1 MERARTWL
9 EGSYDPETKAEIKR
23 MIENDRKEL
32 EDAFYRNLEFGT
44 GGLRG
49 VIGPGTNRVNRYTIG
64 MATQGLANYILK
76 SFPGKKELSVAVCY
90 DCRNYSREFAQITAD
105 VFSAN
110 GIKVNLFREL
120 RPTPELS
127 YAVRSL
133 KCAAGVMIT
142 ASHNPKEYNGY
153 KVYWEDG
160 AQITAPHD
168 KNIIKEVTEVDDPS
182 KVRFSGNDSLVHMVG
197 EEMDGAYLEAV
208 LSLSLSRDIVA
219 RFPDFKIVYTPLHG
233 TGVKM
238 VPLALKMAG
247 FNNVMTVAEQNI
259 TDGNFPTVDSPNP
272 EEPLALKMAL
282 ELAEEKGASLVLAT
296 DPDADRIGV
305 AVRDNSGKLLLLN
318 GNQTATIISYYLL
331 ERWSELGNLEK
342 SGDNG
347 MYYMAKTIVT
357 TDLLRVISE
366 SYGVE
371 MFNVLT
377 GFKYIAEVVRKN
389 EGKRVF
395 IGGGEESFGFNAGEY
410 VRDKDAV
417 VSAVLISEAAVWA
430 AASGRSLFELLI
442 DIYVRYGFYKERL
455 VSVTKRGIDGLR
467 QIDLIMKK
475 LRESPFL
482 NLAGSETLL
491 VHDYLSSGTI
501 DLVSDLRYAISLP
514 PSNVLQYVSCDNSMI
529 SVRPSGTEPKIK
541 YYLAVR
547 GSIKERNEFPEMD
560 KELEERL
567 DRLQAQVSLL

>member
-1 MERARTWL
+1 MERARAWL

-110 GIKVNLFREL
+110 GIKVHLFREL

-133 KCAAGVMIT
+133 RCAAGVMIT

-182 KVRFSGNDSLVHMVG
+182 KVRFSGNASLVHIVG
-197 EEMDGAYLEAV
+197 DEMDGAYLEAV
-208 LSLSLSRDIVA
+208 LGLSLSRDIVA

-247 FNNVMTVAEQNI
+247 FTNVMTVAGQESA
-259 TDGNFPTVDSPNP
+259 DGNFPTVGSPNP
-272 EEPLALKMAL
+272 EEPSALKMAL
-282 ELAEEKGASLVLAT
+282 DLAEEKGASLVLAT
-296 DPDADRIGV
+296 DPDADRIGA
-305 AVRDNSGKLLLLN
+305 AVRDSSGKLLLLN

-331 ERWSELGNLEK
+331 ERWRELGKLEK
-342 SGDNG
+342 SGENG

-357 TDLLRVISE
+357 TDLLRVIAE

-377 GFKYIAEVVRKN
+377 GFKYIAEVVREN

-482 NLAGSETLL
+482 NLAGSETVL
-491 VHDYLSSGTI
+491 VHDYLSSMTV
-501 DLVSDLRYAISLP
+501 DLVSDLRYGISLP

-547 GSIKERNEFPEMD
+547 GSIKERNEFPEID
-560 KELEERL
+560 KELEKRL